1 MESFYGGRPGAS
13 FVIVK
18 TFETIDAMK
27 EAFIKGTSYNEVYFD
42 EYVTIYNTTE
52 QGYKYNGNVYRRGY
66 NLNNGLGGAEYVGN
80 ITGPAGPATTIEF
93 FPYNQINHSTEGF
106 TDKHIYGNVETE
118 KPSIIDEYIAPYQ
131 GQDAIDLIPGAQMN
145 EQGNYTNFNDNIF
158 YRYCSVLDTQNKIN
172 VLKIGFKMPYPI
184 FNFSVTSI
192 DADQPIE
199 INKVDNGTHKFF
211 HNWNLKIPTSVK
223 GDSVSRLCVVTVN
236 SSQDNDYI
244 NYEFY
249 APGVPSEQ
257 QAKRASDVE
266 NKQAILVCDI
276 VKYDSKGNAKAPE
289 TYYVSDFNVI
299 KNINITPQGYLVF
312 TLPDGS
318 EVNSENSILPTI
330 DNIGI
335 NDYGQISI
343 NWSNTDNTSGTS
355 TFENEIKWVHSID
368 YSDDGGLMIT
378 WNTPKRAENGT
389 IEYESDGITPI
400 RDSQLLPMA
409 NGQKLITDLQ
419 IHNNM
424 IYETHLGL
432 KKEMCDLF
440 DENQV
445 NNAANT
451 GATSIYNDTVNNP
464 DGTLY
469 WWNGDNLTWYK
480 KLFDLNNVVKTL
492 VEEKINATFPDIVKY
507 YNKGTTIDN
516 ITVNTTLKFVFSSNG
531 PWAYNVYMDIDLP
544 ESISSDVQIIQ
555 SAKTMKAEAK
565 NAMFSNNV
573 IRKIYLQEISKEQL
587 QFIYWQ
593 FWDQSVWGDY
603 TSNPTD
609 TALKVWQNIGYNLFD
624 ENNPCLDPWAL
635 ETSKPW
641 NKENFGTQ
649 THYDYRFYTGQKFYY
664 ATNMKNGNVL
674 NLDFYYRESVA
685 ACKNIFGVLV
695 SPLRNLDA
703 FSEKAPLTPSGSEYF
718 NIYDKDA
725 LATHFKEKQ
734 QSLMLTPG
742 THYPSF
748 WLAGDYYEV
757 KKANTI
763 QQIKTAMP
771 YFASHLF
778 TRILTGIDFQLPD
791 DATTVGTNMQTAIDK
806 VTQWNISQ
814 KDGKLHCYG
823 PSSQGGTSYSGLAG
837 RTISVP
843 VTVELANLNF

>member
-419 IHNNM
+419 MHNNM

-516 ITVNTTLKFVFSSNG
+516 ITVNTTLKFVFSSNA

-544 ESISSDVQIIQ
+544 ESIPSDVQIIQ
-555 SAKTMKAEAK
+555 SAKTRKAEAN
-565 NAMFSNNV
+565 NAIFSHNI
-573 IRKIYLQEISKEQL
+573 IRKIYLQEISKGQL
-587 QFIYWQ
+587 QFIYYQ
-593 FWDQSVWGDY
+593 FWDQSQWG
-603 TSNPTD
+603 TPNPID

-624 ENNPCLDPWAL
+624 KNNPCLDPWAL
-635 ETSKPW
+635 EASKTW
-641 NKENFGTQ
+641 NKENFGTL

-664 ATNMKNGNVL
+664 TMNGSRPGSY
-674 NLDFYYRESVA
+674 DQSYYAVSA
-685 ACKNIFGVLV
+685 AAYKNIFGVYPLKNLDV
-695 SPLRNLDA
+695 FSGKAISPLG
-703 FSEKAPLTPSGSEYF
+703 PEYY

-725 LATHFKEKQ
+725 LATHLASYPKQ
-734 QSLMLTPG
+734 SKMLTQGP
-742 THYPSF
+742 HYPSF
-748 WLAGDYYEV
+748 WLAGDCYEV
-757 KKANTI
+757 IKADTI
-763 QQIKTAMP
+763 QKIRTAMP
-771 YFASHLF
+771 IFASHLF
-778 TRILTGIDFQLPD
+778 TEILTGIDFQLPPNN
-791 DATTVGTNMQTAIDK
+791 TTNVDTNMQAAIDK

-823 PSSQGGTSYSGLAG
+823 PSQGVTDYSGLAG

>member
-27 EAFIKGTSYNEVYFD
+27 KVFIKGTSYNEVYFD

-52 QGYKYNGNVYRRGY
+52 PRYKYNGNVYRRGY

-80 ITGPAGPATTIEF
+80 ITGPAGPATTVEF
-93 FPYNQINHSTEGF
+93 FPYNQINHSTEGLA
-106 TDKHIYGNVETE
+106 DKHIYGNVKAE
-118 KPSIIDEYIAPYQ
+118 KPSIIDEYVAPYQ

-145 EQGNYTNFNDNIF
+145 ERGNYTNFNDNIF
-158 YRYCSVLDTQNKIN
+158 YRYCSVIDTQNKIN
-172 VLKIGFKMPYPI
+172 VLKIGFKMPYPV
-184 FNFSVTSI
+184 FNFSVTSV
-192 DADQPIE
+192 DADQPIK

-211 HNWNLKIPTSVK
+211 HNWNLKIPISVK

-257 QAKRASDVE
+257 QIKRAADVE

-276 VKYDSKGNAKAPE
+276 VKYDNKGKAKAPE

-330 DNIGI
+330 DNIEI

-355 TFENEIKWVHSID
+355 TFENEIKWVHNIS

-378 WNTPKRAENGT
+378 WNTPKRAKNGT

-400 RDSQLLPMA
+400 RDSQLIPMA

-451 GATSIYNDTVNNP
+451 GATSIYSDVVNNP
-464 DGTLY
+464 GGTLY
-469 WWNGDNLTWYK
+469 WWNGNNLTWYK
-480 KLFDLNNVVKTL
+480 KLFDLDNIVKTL

-507 YNKGTTIDN
+507 YNKGTTIGN
-516 ITVNTTLKFVFSSNG
+516 ITVNTTLKFVFNSTG
-531 PWAYNVYMDIDLP
+531 PWAYNVYMDIALP
-544 ESISSDVQIIQ
+544 ESIPSDVQVIQ
-555 SAKTMKAEAK
+555 SAKAMKAEAK
-565 NAMFSNNV
+565 NAIFSNNV
-573 IRKIYLQEISKEQL
+573 IRKIYLQEISEKQL
-587 QFIYWQ
+587 QYIYWQ
-593 FWDQSVWGDY
+593 FWDQSVWGSDTTY
-603 TSNPTD
+603 TSNPT
-609 TALKVWQNIGYNLFD
+609 TMALKVWQNIGYDLFD
-624 ENNPCLDPWAL
+624 ATNPCLDPWAH
-635 ETSKPW
+635 ETTSTWDKT
-641 NKENFGTQ
+641 NFGTQ
-649 THYDYRFYTGQKFYY
+649 THYDYRFYTGQKFFYT
-664 ATNMKNGNVL
+664 TNMGNTS
-674 NLDFYYRESVA
+674 YYNESAA
-685 ACKNIFGVLV
+685 ACKNIFGT
-695 SPLRNLDA
+695 SPLRNLDV
-703 FSEKAPLTPSGSEYF
+703 FSGNVIAPSGSGYY

-725 LATHFKEKQ
+725 LTTHLVNNKRSQ
-734 QSLMLTPG
+734 MLTQG
-742 THYPSF
+742 IHRPSF
-748 WLAGDYYEV
+748 WLAQDCYEV
-757 KKANTI
+757 KNANTI

-771 YFASHLF
+771 YFASDLF
-778 TRILTGIDFQLPD
+778 TEILTGIDFQLPN
-791 DATTVGTNMQTAIDK
+791 DATMVDTNMQTAISK
-806 VTQWNISQ
+806 ITQWNISQ

-823 PSSQGGTSYSGLAG
+823 PSLGGTSYSGLAG
-837 RTISVP
+837 KTISIP

>member
-118 KPSIIDEYIAPYQ
+118 KPSIIDEYVAPYQ

-318 EVNSENSILPTI
+318 EVNSEISILPTI

-400 RDSQLLPMA
+400 RDSQLIPIA

-419 IHNNM
+419 IHNNI
-424 IYETHLGL
+424 IYETYLGL

-516 ITVNTTLKFVFSSNG
+516 ITVNTTLKFVFNSNA
-531 PWAYNVYMDIDLP
+531 PWAYNVFMDIDLP
-544 ESISSDVQIIQ
+544 ESIPSDAQIIQ
-555 SAKTMKAEAK
+555 SAKTMRAEAK
-565 NAMFSNNV
+565 NAIFSHNV

-593 FWDQSVWGDY
+593 FWDQSKWGDY
-603 TSNPTD
+603 TSWGDYPSDTTD
-609 TALKVWQNIGYNLFD
+609 MALKVWQNIGYNLFD

-635 ETSKPW
+635 KTSKTW

-664 ATNMKNGNVL
+664 AFNGTGS
-674 NLDFYYRESVA
+674 DGQSYYGESKTV
-685 ACKNIFGVLV
+685 CKNIFGVYPLKNLDV
-695 SPLRNLDA
+695 FSGKEISPLG
-703 FSEKAPLTPSGSEYF
+703 KEYF
-718 NIYDKDA
+718 NIQDKDA
-725 LATHFKEKQ
+725 LATHLASYPKQ
-734 QSLMLTPG
+734 SKMLTPG

-748 WLAGDYYEV
+748 WLAGDCYEV
-757 KKANTI
+757 KKADTI
-763 QQIKTAMP
+763 QRIKTAMP
-771 YFASHLF
+771 FFAFRLF
-778 TRILTGIDFQLPD
+778 TEILTGIDFQLPN
-791 DATTVGTNMQTAIDK
+791 DATMVGTNMQRAIDK

-823 PSSQGGTSYSGLAG
+823 PSAGGSPYPGLAG

>member
-27 EAFIKGTSYNEVYFD
+27 KAFIKGTSYNEVYFD

-419 IHNNM
+419 MHNNM

-507 YNKGTTIDN
+507 YNKGTAIDN
-516 ITVNTTLKFVFSSNG
+516 ITVNTTLKFVFSSNAPYG
-531 PWAYNVYMDIDLP
+531 YNVLMDIDLP
-544 ESISSDVQIIQ
+544 ESIPSDVQIIQ
-555 SAKTMKAEAK
+555 SAKTMRAEARK
-565 NAMFSNNV
+565 AIFSHNV

-593 FWDQSVWGDY
+593 FWDPSKWG
-603 TSNPTD
+603 TPNPID

-624 ENNPCLDPWAL
+624 KNNPCLDPWAL
-635 ETSKPW
+635 ETSKTW
-641 NKENFGTQ
+641 IKENFGTL

-664 ATNMKNGNVL
+664 TMKGSHPGSY
-674 NLDFYYRESVA
+674 DQSYYAVSSA
-685 ACKNIFGVLV
+685 ACKNIFGVYPLKNLDV
-695 SPLRNLDA
+695 FSGKALSPLG
-703 FSEKAPLTPSGSEYF
+703 PEYY
-718 NIYDKDA
+718 NIYNKDD
-725 LATHFKEKQ
+725 LATHLASYPKQ
-734 QSLMLTPG
+734 SKMLTQG

-748 WLAGDYYEV
+748 WLASDYYEV
-757 KKANTI
+757 TKENTI
-763 QQIKTAMP
+763 QKITTAMP
-771 YFASHLF
+771 GFAFHLF
-778 TRILTGIDFQLPD
+778 TEILTGIDFQLPN
-791 DATTVGTNMQTAIDK
+791 DATMVGTNMQTAIDK

-823 PSSQGGTSYSGLAG
+823 PARGGSDYSGLAG

>member
-27 EAFIKGTSYNEVYFD
+27 KAFIKGTSYNEVYFD

-400 RDSQLLPMA
+400 RDSQLLPMT

-424 IYETHLGL
+424 IYETYLGL

-516 ITVNTTLKFVFSSNG
+516 ITVNTTLKFVFSSNV
-531 PWAYNVYMDIDLP
+531 PWAYDVCMDIDLP
-544 ESISSDVQIIQ
+544 ESIPSDVQIIQ
-555 SAKTMKAEAK
+555 SAKTMRAEAK
-565 NAMFSNNV
+565 KAIFSHNV

-587 QFIYWQ
+587 RYIYWQ
-593 FWDQSVWGDY
+593 FWDQSKWGDDTTY
-603 TSNPTD
+603 TSNPTAM
-609 TALKVWQNIGYNLFD
+609 ALKVWQNIGYDLFD
-624 ENNPCLDPWAL
+624 ENNPCLDPWAHKTSEI
-635 ETSKPW
+635 ETW
-641 NKENFGTQ
+641 NTEKFGTQ

-664 ATNMKNGNVL
+664 SFKVGGPAQHASYDRNSMT
-674 NLDFYYRESVA
+674 
-685 ACKNIFGVLV
+685 ACKNIFGV
-695 SPLRNLDA
+695 SPLRNLDV
-703 FSEKAPLTPSGSEYF
+703 FSGKTISSLGSEYF
-718 NIYDKDA
+718 DIYDKDV
-725 LATHFKEKQ
+725 LATHLASYPKQ
-734 QSLMLTPG
+734 SQMLTQG
-742 THYPSF
+742 THHPSF
-748 WLAGDYYEV
+748 WLAEDSYEV
-757 KKANTI
+757 KNNVI
-763 QQIKTAMP
+763 QKITTAIP
-771 YFASHLF
+771 GFAFHLF
-778 TRILTGIDFQLPD
+778 TEILTGIDFQLPD
-791 DATTVGTNMQTAIDK
+791 DTTKVGTNMQAAIDK

-814 KDGKLHCYG
+814 KNGKLYCYG
-823 PSSQGGTSYSGLAG
+823 PARGGSNYSGLAG